1 MDLSNT
7 TLQIVE
13 ADLGNDNH
21 AATIVELLDTYARDR
36 FGGSKPLSESTRE
49 RLIPAMRQHPT
60 SLVLLTF
67 DNQTAVGMAT
77 CFIGFS
83 TFQAQPLLNIH
94 DLVVVPSH
102 RGRGIGRALLG
113 AAEQAAIKRGCCK
126 LTLEVV
132 DDNLLARGLYE
143 SYGFV
148 NYELGE
154 SKVTRFL
161 QKPIRH
167 PSE

>member
-83 TFQAQPLLNIH
+83 TFQHTRP
-94 DLVVVPSH
+94 
-102 RGRGIGRALLG
+102 GRGPQSSWSRHWPSVVGGGRTSSHQTRML
-113 AAEQAAIKRGCCK
+113 QADPGGSR
-126 LTLEVV
+126 
-132 DDNLLARGLYE
+132 
-143 SYGFV
+143 
-148 NYELGE
+148 
-154 SKVTRFL
+154 
-161 QKPIRH
+161 
-167 PSE
+167 